1 VEFFSLVGYVC
12 PDYANPPEFIL
23 TALSE
28 RRQKALSEE
37 ASHDLALRVEEG
49 GVGGETHQEMI
60 DKCSSL
66 REFMLDNDASNRNS
80 NSKRASAAKSAYFH
94 RVSVEKQEG
103 SSFLRQFTGLFG
115 RDAKGVTRNLRLNGM
130 RLAQS
135 LFLSIFVSLLYWGL
149 DKNQAGINGRVGV
162 LFFLMSTQ
170 ALIAIVSAVLAFNHD
185 RALFLQE
192 LGNGR

>member
-28 RRQKALSEE
+28 RRQKALSDEDHRE
-37 ASHDLALRVEEG
+37 LAAQIEEG
-49 GVGGETHQEMI
+49 AGTGGETHQEMI

-80 NSKRASAAKSAYFH
+80 NSAHASASAYFH
-94 RVSVEKQEG
+94 RVSVEKQDG
-103 SSFLRQFTGLFG
+103 SSFWRQFKSLFG
-115 RDAKGVTRNLRLNGM
+115 RDAMGVTRNLRLNGM

-149 DKNQAGINGRVGV
+149 AKNQAGINGRVGV